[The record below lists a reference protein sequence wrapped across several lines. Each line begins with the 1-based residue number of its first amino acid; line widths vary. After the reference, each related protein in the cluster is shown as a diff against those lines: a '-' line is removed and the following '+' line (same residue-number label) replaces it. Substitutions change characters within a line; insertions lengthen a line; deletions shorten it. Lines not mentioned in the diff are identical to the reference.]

1 MQNGI
6 NDHSRHPTSDDIDD
20 VVSLDIDG
28 GQAHQYV
35 KWRDT
40 PEQRTAATAPG
51 KDHQDGGDAY
61 MTAGESCRRALTC
74 GMGTGYTLVEVTI
87 AVARHGQWL
96 VVGGEVIVDVG
107 EYTLGDVVQTCCQI
121 IILWSCDGQEDKNH
135 IIDEERREDD
145 KYRTVEFLIAEKEV
159 EQRHEGNQ
167 REI

>member
-1 MQNGI
+1 M
-6 NDHSRHPTSDDIDD
+6 
-20 VVSLDIDG
+20 
-28 GQAHQYV
+28 
-35 KWRDT
+35 
-40 PEQRTAATAPG
+40 
-51 KDHQDGGDAY
+51 
-61 MTAGESCRRALTC
+61 
-74 GMGTGYTLVEVTI
+74 
-87 AVARHGQWL
+87 
-96 VVGGEVIVDVG
+96 DVG